1 MQYANVTL
9 EMVFKKLE
17 GIEREL
23 EEISEDVH
31 RVKPNYAEKLK
42 EIEKGKTHS
51 FKNLEEM
58 EKHMDETS

>member
-9 EMVFKKLE
+9 EKVYQKLE
-17 GIEREL
+17 LIEREL
-23 EEISEDVH
+23 QEINEGVH
-31 RVKPNYAEKLK
+31 RVRPSYEKKLK

-58 EKHMDETS
+58 EKHMDETN